1 MLSSLGD
8 VDKSVN
14 DLSLES
20 SCLDDENDGLG
31 MDHLYTCIYIIII
44 LLLSIIFA
52 NRRCVQEKTFLK
64 ICYFMIVE
72 DQG

>member
-31 MDHLYTCIYIIII
+31 MDHLYTYIYIIII
-44 LLLSIIFA
+44 LVLLIIFA
-52 NRRCVQEKTFLK
+52 NRCC
-64 ICYFMIVE
+64 I
-72 DQG
+72 